1 LAHYNGTAWDYP
13 DSLEPFKGYGYWSEK
28 DTVLII
34 PVKEANINSRKTL
47 AKGSGEGEWNIQI
60 QARCGEYND
69 LYNFAGMKLNARD
82 QFDRTDRMEPP
93 VPGKGISLYF
103 KQKDDLS
110 NQIKLTSD
118 YRSPKDDLFL
128 YDFEF
133 KCDFSD
139 KTLLNFVANK
149 LPDDYDWIVISKE
162 GNVILPKGEIS
173 SNRKSKSYQL
183 IVGNRSAL
191 NEVEKDFKPVPKT
204 FRVSQNYPNP
214 FNPVTKITIELPKEV
229 YIHIDIF
236 DILGRKVKTL
246 VNGKLIEE
254 GYHQFEWDGTNTSG
268 HSVAT
273 GIYFLNFRSPDYTK
287 TIKMILSR

>member
-1 LAHYNGTAWDYP
+1 
-13 DSLEPFKGYGYWSEK
+13 
-28 DTVLII
+28 
-34 PVKEANINSRKTL
+34 
-47 AKGSGEGEWNIQI
+47 
-60 QARCGEYND
+60 
-69 LYNFAGMKLNARD
+69 
-82 QFDRTDRMEPP
+82 
-93 VPGKGISLYF
+93 
-103 KQKDDLS
+103 
-110 NQIKLTSD
+110 
-118 YRSPKDDLFL
+118 
-128 YDFEF
+128 
-133 KCDFSD
+133 
-139 KTLLNFVANK
+139 
-149 LPDDYDWIVISKE
+149 
-162 GNVILPKGEIS
+162 
-173 SNRKSKSYQL
+173 L

-287 TIKMILSR
+287 TIKMMLSR